1 MQKKMEKPI
10 SLFSRDFKRS
20 AEHSFV
26 VANSDSCLCSRLT
39 CEYSNG
45 RDAFVGSAAPV
56 LPHHVR
62 TRP

>member
-10 SLFSRDFKRS
+10 SLFNGDFKRS

-26 VANSDSCLCSRLT
+26 IATSDSCLCSRMT

-45 RDAFVGSAAPV
+45 RDAIVASAAP
-56 LPHHVR
+56 LLLHHV
-62 TRP
+62 